1 MSSLRYRSEF
11 LKIADFEIKKKVMSS
26 NVMFVLF
33 DTSSVGLFHEL
44 KKKKKIYFT

>member
-1 MSSLRYRSEF
+1 
-11 LKIADFEIKKKVMSS
+11 MSS